1 MSGSRPTI
9 LLVDDDAALLRG
21 LTRAMAEED
30 FVVLPAVSAA
40 EATAFLQR
48 MSVDVVV
55 CDQRMPGLT
64 GIDFLSQLR
73 RKYPLIKMIMLSGHV
88 GGLPV
93 AIDAARGIGVHC
105 ILNKP
110 CSADELSR
118 TIRNAIESPIC
129 IAPQSQGGS
138 GAFSGSIEDGNAH
151 R

>member
-1 MSGSRPTI
+1 MTGSRPTI

-21 LTRAMAEED
+21 LTRAMADED

-40 EATAFLQR
+40 EATALLQR
-48 MSVDVVV
+48 MQVDVVV

-73 RKYPLIKMIMLSGHV
+73 RKYPSIKMIMLSGHV

-93 AIDAARGIGVHC
+93 AMDAARDIGVHC
-105 ILNKP
+105 ILSKP

-118 TIRNAIESPIC
+118 TIRNAIDSPVC
-129 IAPQSQGGS
+129 IGRPDQGGPL
-138 GAFSGSIEDGNAH
+138 IH
-151 R
+151 Q